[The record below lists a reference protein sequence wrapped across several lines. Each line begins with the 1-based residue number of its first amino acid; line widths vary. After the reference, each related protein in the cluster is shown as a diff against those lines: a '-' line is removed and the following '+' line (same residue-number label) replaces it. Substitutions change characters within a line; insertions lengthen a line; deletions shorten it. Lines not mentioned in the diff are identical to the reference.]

1 MSEIKPT
8 SPTRNPIP
16 REWKHYDLHVRVKE
30 ALYSLPSHFRTST
43 FIQGISATDI
53 FTLNSALGA
62 TIEAQVV
69 TTLNGM
75 RAVWDPDEEYLLY
88 SFIRQSQTFP
98 DVILRKSGQ
107 GEGDEIIFGIEL
119 KGWYLLAKEA
129 EPSFRFQVT
138 PGSCA
143 DSDLICVV
151 PWSLDN
157 VISGS
162 PQVFIPYIES
172 SKYAALYR
180 NFHWTHLRESK
191 DPIEMRGVISPKNP
205 SPYPSKSNEISD
217 RPVQDGGGNFGR
229 FARTGLM
236 EKYLATAMETQLNG
250 VSARHWLEFFKI
262 FKEQATDEQISRE
275 IEKLR
280 SKYQVART
288 ENTPVEVILAQCERL
303 LESGQTN

>member
-1 MSEIKPT
+1 MSNPS
-8 SPTRNPIP
+8 SPPPDRIRVSPD
-16 REWKHYDLHVRVKE
+16 WSHYDLHCRVKDS
-30 ALYSLPSHFRTST
+30 LYSLPSHFRTST

-62 TIEAQVV
+62 TIESQVV

-75 RAVWDPDEEYLLY
+75 RAVWDPDEKYLLY
-88 SFIRQSQTFP
+88 SFVRQSQTFP

-107 GEGDEIIFGIEL
+107 GEGEEVIFGIEL

-138 PGSCA
+138 PESCA
-143 DSDLICVV
+143 EADLICVV

-162 PQVFIPYIES
+162 PQVFTPYLES

-180 NFHWTHLRESK
+180 NFHWTHLRASTDSVENRS
-191 DPIEMRGVISPKNP
+191 VISPP
-205 SPYPSKSNEISD
+205 GAGPYPSKSDAISD
-217 RPVQDGGGNFGR
+217 RPVRDGGKNFGR
-229 FARTGLM
+229 YARTGLM
-236 EKYLATAMETQLNG
+236 EKYLGAAMDTQLNG

-262 FKEQATDEQISRE
+262 FKEQTPIDEITRE

-280 SKYQVART
+280 NKYQVART
-288 ENTPVEVILAQCERL
+288 ENTPVEVILTQCEKL
-303 LESGQTN
+303 LGSDQ